1 MFRKVR
7 KKANEISASLAKD
20 LIKKSR
26 RGILAVNGDN
36 GYPYAIPINYL
47 YLEESQ
53 KIFFHGSKVGHKV
66 DAIKKSDK
74 VCFTVYGNEQ
84 IKEETWAPYVQSA
97 LVFGRC
103 KLIEDEDR
111 AMIVL
116 KDFAMKYYPSESMV
130 EEEMKK
136 AAKATQMFEIT
147 IEHISGKEVQ
157 ER

>member
-47 YLEESQ
+47 YEEESQ

-66 DAIKKSDK
+66 DAIKNSDK

-84 IKEETWAPYVQSA
+84 IKEEAWAPYLQSA
-97 LVFGRC
+97 IVFGRC
-103 KLIEDEDR
+103 RLIEDEDG
-111 AMIVL
+111 AMKVL
-116 KDFAMKYYPSESMV
+116 KDFAMKYYPSESLV
-130 EEEMKK
+130 ETEMKK

-157 ER
+157 EK

>member
-47 YLEESQ
+47 YEEESQ

-66 DAIKKSDK
+66 DAIKNSDK

-84 IKEETWAPYVQSA
+84 IKEEAWAPYLQSA
-97 LVFGRC
+97 IVFGRC

-111 AMIVL
+111 AMEVL
-116 KDFAMKYYPSESMV
+116 KDFAMKYYPSASMV
-130 EEEMKK
+130 EEEMNKV
-136 AAKATQMFEIT
+136 AKATQMFEIT

>member
-47 YLEESQ
+47 YSEENQ

-116 KDFAMKYYPSESMV
+116 KDFAMKYYPSEIMV

>member
-47 YLEESQ
+47 YEEESQ

>member
-7 KKANEISASLAKD
+7 KKSNEISASLAKD

-47 YLEESQ
+47 YSEESQ

-116 KDFAMKYYPSESMV
+116 KEFAMKYYPSESMV

-136 AAKATQMFEIT
+136 ADKATQMFEIT

>member
-47 YLEESQ
+47 YEEESQ

-66 DAIKKSDK
+66 DAIKNSDK
-74 VCFTVYGNEQ
+74 VCFTVVGEEK
-84 IKEETWAPYVQSA
+84 IKEV
-97 LVFGRC
+97 
-103 KLIEDEDR
+103 
-111 AMIVL
+111 
-116 KDFAMKYYPSESMV
+116 V
-130 EEEMKK
+130 E

>member
-47 YLEESQ
+47 YSEENQ

-66 DAIKKSDK
+66 DAIKESDK

-84 IKEETWAPYVQSA
+84 IKEETWAPYMQSA

-116 KDFAMKYYPSESMV
+116 KDFAMKYYPSEIMV

>member
-47 YLEESQ
+47 YEEESQ

-66 DAIKKSDK
+66 DAIKNSDK

-84 IKEETWAPYVQSA
+84 IKDEIWAPYLQSSI
-97 LVFGRC
+97 VFGRC

-111 AMIVL
+111 AMKVL

>member
-1 MFRKVR
+1 MFRQVR
-7 KKANEISASLAKD
+7 KKANEITVSLAKD

-47 YLEESQ
+47 YEEESQ

-84 IKEETWAPYVQSA
+84 IKEETWAPYLQSA

-111 AMIVL
+111 ATKVL
-116 KDFAMKYYPSESMV
+116 KDFAMKYYPSASMV